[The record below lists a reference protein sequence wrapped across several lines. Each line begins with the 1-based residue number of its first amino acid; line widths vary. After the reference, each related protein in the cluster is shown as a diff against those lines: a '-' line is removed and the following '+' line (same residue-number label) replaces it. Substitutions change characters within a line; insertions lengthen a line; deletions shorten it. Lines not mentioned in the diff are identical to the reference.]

1 MFAPSQDL
9 LELPL
14 ALLAGAFTVASPCI
28 LPIMPVV
35 LGSALGP
42 QGRRPL
48 FIVAGFVVA
57 FASFAMLLG
66 AASSL
71 AGLAHEALRTAA
83 IGALALAGV
92 LRIWPRPY
100 DWLVTR
106 VRAVWPDWRGLAWRH
121 RTAGGGRGNG
131 VSENGAATNAGGFV
145 LGMSLGAVWTPC
157 AGPVLAAI
165 LALVVKAQAPAWSA
179 ALLASYAVGAGV
191 PMLAI
196 IYGGQS
202 AAAQVRLLA
211 RHAHRLQ
218 QVFGVLV
225 LATAVAIYLQYDVL
239 AYAWASA
246 YFPTLK
252 GL

>member
-1 MFAPSQDL
+1 MIDTPQLL

-14 ALLAGAFTVASPCI
+14 ALLAGVFTVASPCI
-28 LPIMPVV
+28 LPIMPIV
-35 LGSALGP
+35 LGSAVARQGGP
-42 QGRRPL
+42 RRPL
-48 FIVAGFVVA
+48 FIVAGFVLA

-71 AGLAHEALRTAA
+71 AGVAQDALRNTAIA
-83 IGALALAGV
+83 ALALAGA

-100 DWLVTR
+100 DWLVNR
-106 VRAVWPDWRGLAWRH
+106 VRAVLPPGWPAW
-121 RTAGGGRGNG
+121 GGGAVRDRGG
-131 VSENGAATNAGGFV
+131 NAGGFV

-165 LALVVKAQAPAWSA
+165 LALVVKAQAPAWCA
-179 ALLASYAVGAGV
+179 ALLAAYAAGAGI

-196 IYGGQS
+196 IYGGQ
-202 AAAQVRLLA
+202 AATARIRWLS

-218 QVFGVLV
+218 QVFGLLV

-239 AYAWASA
+239 AYAWAAA